1 MGCAP
6 WAGGCVRCPYIHPS
20 KASPAGME
28 ARMARRC
35 KEDPR
40 FSLEVGF
47 EPRRGGQDA
56 LTGAYRRL
64 LPPLSCPVRL
74 TPRAR
79 MGEEASDAAAND
91 SLDATAARDAGPGGD
106 LRQGVLRP
114 TG

>member
-1 MGCAP
+1 MG
-6 WAGGCVRCPYIHPS
+6 RPYIHPS
-20 KASPAGME
+20 RASPAGME
-28 ARMARRC
+28 ATMARRR
-35 KEDPR
+35 ETDPR

-64 LPPLSCPVRL
+64 LPPLSRPVRL
-74 TPRAR
+74 PLRAR

-91 SLDATAARDAGPGGD
+91 SLDGPAARGAGPGGD

-114 TG
+114 AG